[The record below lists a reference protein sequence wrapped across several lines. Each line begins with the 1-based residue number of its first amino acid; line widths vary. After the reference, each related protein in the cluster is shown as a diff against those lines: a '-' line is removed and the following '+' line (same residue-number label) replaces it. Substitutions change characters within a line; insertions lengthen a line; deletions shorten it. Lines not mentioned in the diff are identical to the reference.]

1 MIISSSL
8 LNNQREIALT
18 FYIELSIYIYEFVYT
33 YIIHTHI
40 HTYIMI
46 LFTIKVWRSSR
57 RKRAFCTS
65 I

>member
-33 YIIHTHI
+33 YIIHTHTHI
-40 HTYIMI
+40 YNDLIYH
-46 LFTIKVWRSSR
+46 
-57 RKRAFCTS
+57 
-65 I
+65 